1 MEESAPSPE
10 EADQEVIGFED
21 EFFLFN
27 DPAHLDSGMV
37 LVVDSGQGVV
47 WPSHGPVD

>member
-1 MEESAPSPE
+1 MLDRESRALGEMEESAPSPE

-37 LVVDSGQGVV
+37 LVVDSG
-47 WPSHGPVD
+47 